1 MRMIDTGKISIARG
15 RTAEI
20 LDWQDRQVL
29 KLFYDWVP
37 AGWAERE
44 AQAARLVSATTL
56 PTPKLLGELTL
67 EGRPGLIYERV
78 AGESLL
84 KRLGSR
90 PWRCARFAREFAGLQ
105 AAIHRQRGAG
115 LPPYKEELAKTIR
128 RLEGLPSGLQSA
140 ALDRLAGLPDGETL
154 CHGDFHPDQVMVT
167 AAGQVVMDWMTARAG
182 QPAADV
188 ARTVTLLRFGPVLD
202 ASWLMRLLTNLL
214 RGIFFRA
221 YLRRY
226 LELNPA
232 VTAAAV
238 DAWLPW
244 PAWPKTSPA
253 RKSRSQPFSSKSC
266 EAQEKDSP
274 VLVTQSAYSNPG
286 SNRIQL
292 CLKLSKESRHVRPG
306 PVSSR

>member
-1 MRMIDTGKISIARG
+1 MECDLPGCSEGKGMRMTGTERTVIARG

-37 AGWAERE
+37 ADWAGRE
-44 AQAARLVSATTL
+44 AQAARLVSALDL

-67 EGRPGLIYERV
+67 DGRLGLIYERV
-78 AGESLL
+78 TGEPLL

-90 PWRCARFAREFAGLQ
+90 PWLCARFARDFAGLQ

-115 LPPYKEELAKTIR
+115 LLSYRDELAKTIR
-128 RLEGLPSGLQSA
+128 GIEGLPPGVMEA

-154 CHGDFHPDQVMVT
+154 CHGDFHPDQVMMT
-167 AAGQVVMDWMTARAG
+167 TAGQVVLDWMTARAG

-188 ARTVTLLRFGPVLD
+188 ARTVMMLRFGPVLD

-214 RGIFFRA
+214 RGIFLRA

-238 DAWLPW
+238 DAWLP
-244 PAWPKTSPA
+244 PVALA
-253 RKSRSQPFSSKSC
+253 RLVENIPG
-266 EAQEKDSP
+266 EKEP
-274 VLVTQSAYSNPG
+274 LTAF
-286 SNRIQL
+286 
-292 CLKLSKESRHVRPG
+292 LKQIL
-306 PVSSR
+306 